1 MRCAWSRGGQS
12 TRIGNSKF
20 EIRVFLFSEVELR
33 VLPILPLS
41 RALKSRA
48 MEMQPALLVFGDADM
63 FRLEHVVQFYKLL
76 GGAQQ
81 DAGFMREHM
90 ARNRLAILPDVTHY
104 ETFMSPSMT
113 AAVLPFINGV
123 NNAPSWANQ
132 VDAKN

>member
-48 MEMQPALLVFGDADM
+48 MEMQPALLVFGDAN
-63 FRLEHVVQFYKLL
+63 VV
-76 GGAQQ
+76 
-81 DAGFMREHM
+81 AGEEVP
-90 ARNRLAILPDVTHY
+90 AL
-104 ETFMSPSMT
+104 
-113 AAVLPFINGV
+113 
-123 NNAPSWANQ
+123 
-132 VDAKN
+132 DAKARLTQGPPLLERIARLKQFELSAGSLG